1 MTYIYI
7 IYLYI
12 YIFDCC
18 TSSISPV
25 YQVDIGWQWLVQPPF
40 HHCPQ
45 DSCTS
50 HRNAGNGFSVGTAS
64 GPKEIWASF
73 CVHDGISRSPWEV
86 MGRLELTSWGCWEPE
101 ANGLNYIPWED
112 DIFSLE
118 RLTGFHPTTCIK
130 QKLPVFK
137 KVSLQGILVSH
148 LFLQGIHL
156 WSFDGLPDQ
165 YGQWDVEDVAVAV
178 AATVATLESSL
189 ARPRLGSTGS
199 STGGILQPVPR
210 EQQRSWKLLIVFL
223 VGVMRG
229 DRVRRWWI
237 NMQFLNFFGVWGIWE
252 EHFYGCHIWFSCFIF
267 FDIQRDWQGHTFQ
280 KESLRHGL
288 P

>member
-1 MTYIYI
+1 MIYW
-7 IYLYI
+7 

-25 YQVDIGWQWLVQPPF
+25 YQVDIDWQWLVQPPF

-86 MGRLELTSWGCWEPE
+86 MGRLELTSCGCWESE

-118 RLTGFHPTTCIK
+118 RLSGFHPTTCIK

-137 KVSLQGILVSH
+137 QGILDY
-148 LFLQGIHL
+148 FGI
-156 WSFDGLPDQ
+156 
-165 YGQWDVEDVAVAV
+165 
-178 AATVATLESSL
+178 SSL
-189 ARPRLGSTGS
+189 PAGYSPLVLRWLTRSVW
-199 STGGILQPVPR
+199 PVGT
-210 EQQRSWKLLIVFL
+210 WKT
-223 VGVMRG
+223 
-229 DRVRRWWI
+229 
-237 NMQFLNFFGVWGIWE
+237 
-252 EHFYGCHIWFSCFIF
+252 S
-267 FDIQRDWQGHTFQ
+267 
-280 KESLRHGL
+280 